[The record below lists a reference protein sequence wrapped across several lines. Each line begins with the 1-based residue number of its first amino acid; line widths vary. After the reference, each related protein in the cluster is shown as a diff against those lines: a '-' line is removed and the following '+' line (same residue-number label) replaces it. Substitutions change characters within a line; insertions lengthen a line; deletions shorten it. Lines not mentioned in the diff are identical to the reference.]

1 MVYDEIKINHSRK
14 SDVRET
20 PVNIRRNIMTADKL
34 TLDQKMEIRQRAG
47 IRGYKPSGHYK
58 AAVYASNFVVI
69 GGTVLNVNFYSI
81 FGILGLLTTV
91 GIGLVVTGI
100 AIIRISHLV
109 NSGLDLTGAET
120 RIVRAQI
127 KVGERTA

>member
-1 MVYDEIKINHSRK
+1 MA
-14 SDVRET
+14 
-20 PVNIRRNIMTADKL
+20 ADKL
-34 TLDQKMEIRQRAG
+34 TLDQKMEIRQQAG

-58 AAVYASNFVVI
+58 AAIYAANFVVI
-69 GGTVLNVNFYSI
+69 GGTVFNVNFYSI

-100 AIIRISHLV
+100 AIIRV
-109 NSGLDLTGAET
+109 NQLIQSGLDLTGAEA

-127 KVGERTA
+127 KVGERQV